1 MADGRES
8 LLESQKE
15 QAQDQSRAAVL
26 RPLSPEEQARQGRS
40 RAVIHRPQ
48 EYAHQTSGIAL
59 KVQWPR
65 RRILKKPRSQRALS
79 ASSSHC
85 TPVRTDGDAPMR
97 EKWQAGS
104 RGEVDK
110 RSEVHE
116 HVTFRTGRVGLLD
129 WLRWHS
135 RRMVR
140 RYGYE
145 VKWIQMDGN
154 GDLSVCEWS
163 RREIGGVSW

>member
-1 MADGRES
+1 
-8 LLESQKE
+8 
-15 QAQDQSRAAVL
+15 
-26 RPLSPEEQARQGRS
+26 
-40 RAVIHRPQ
+40 
-48 EYAHQTSGIAL
+48 
-59 KVQWPR
+59 
-65 RRILKKPRSQRALS
+65 
-79 ASSSHC
+79 
-85 TPVRTDGDAPMR
+85 MR

-163 RREIGGVSW
+163 GAGVRLEEYHGESEVETKIQLYTGGHHF

>member
-1 MADGRES
+1 
-8 LLESQKE
+8 
-15 QAQDQSRAAVL
+15 
-26 RPLSPEEQARQGRS
+26 
-40 RAVIHRPQ
+40 
-48 EYAHQTSGIAL
+48 
-59 KVQWPR
+59 
-65 RRILKKPRSQRALS
+65 
-79 ASSSHC
+79 
-85 TPVRTDGDAPMR
+85 MR

-145 VKWIQMDGN
+145 VKWIQMDGK
-154 GDLSVCEWS
+154 GDLSVCVWS